1 MRVKNANESE
11 VEIKMKEKM
20 KENIVLIGMPAVGK
34 STAGVQ
40 LAKLLGYEFIDSDL
54 VIQKETGR
62 LLHDIIREDGID
74 RFIEIENQVNSHL
87 DTQHSVIATGGSVV
101 YGAEAMEHLQKIGTI
116 VYLKVSFDILKER
129 LSDTEE
135 RGVVFKPGQ
144 DLYDLYLERTAL
156 YEKYAQ
162 ITIDEE
168 GMDAEQTILTIQKE
182 LGLS

>member
-74 RFIEIENQVNSHL
+74 RFIEIENQV
-87 DTQHSVIATGGSVV
+87 TVIWIHSI
-101 YGAEAMEHLQKIGTI
+101 
-116 VYLKVSFDILKER
+116 
-129 LSDTEE
+129 
-135 RGVVFKPGQ
+135 P
-144 DLYDLYLERTAL
+144 
-156 YEKYAQ
+156 
-162 ITIDEE
+162 
-168 GMDAEQTILTIQKE
+168 
-182 LGLS
+182 